1 MSAWRRFGAGWL
13 ALLLGL
19 AAAAPALAATPVTI
33 AVISLDGDPRHAPRR
48 MEKGYPGHPAGR
60 AVEGLMLAAQD
71 SAVELD
77 SIGLALSV
85 KDVVLP
91 NAAALDRTLA
101 ALKAAKVQHLVA
113 DLPAAELRALV
124 QAAPAALGG
133 AIVFNAAQ
141 EDDDLRGAGCAP
153 HLLHTYP
160 SRAMLSDALAQYL
173 AARHWRKVLVLKGPR
188 PDDAP
193 LAAAFARSAARYG
206 LQTTATRPFKLTGD
220 PRERDLGNVRLL
232 TGADREHEVVAVLDS
247 DGEFARTV
255 PYATQWPRPVV
266 GSDGLVA
273 TAWHPAWERQGGP
286 QLTRRFAKLAR
297 RPMSGHDWAAWL
309 AGRAVAAVLVERPKA
324 SLAQQLQALRGGGV
338 AVDGFKGTRLS
349 FRAWDGQLRQPIFL
363 SHGDGVIATAPVD
376 GVLHPKDT
384 LDTLGVDAAES
395 ACKARP

>member
-141 EDDDLRGAGCAP
+141 EDDDLRGAGC
-153 HLLHTYP
+153 
-160 SRAMLSDALAQYL
+160 
-173 AARHWRKVLVLKGPR
+173 
-188 PDDAP
+188 
-193 LAAAFARSAARYG
+193 
-206 LQTTATRPFKLTGD
+206 
-220 PRERDLGNVRLL
+220 
-232 TGADREHEVVAVLDS
+232 
-247 DGEFARTV
+247 
-255 PYATQWPRPVV
+255 
-266 GSDGLVA
+266 
-273 TAWHPAWERQGGP
+273 GGRI
-286 QLTRRFAKLAR
+286 L
-297 RPMSGHDWAAWL
+297 
-309 AGRAVAAVLVERPKA
+309 
-324 SLAQQLQALRGGGV
+324 
-338 AVDGFKGTRLS
+338 
-349 FRAWDGQLRQPIFL
+349 
-363 SHGDGVIATAPVD
+363 
-376 GVLHPKDT
+376 
-384 LDTLGVDAAES
+384 
-395 ACKARP
+395 